1 MTVKATLVI
10 CSLLVGCLAAV
21 GAAVLAQSSYWTDV
35 STLDPAGKLV
45 TEQLL
50 NDWQKGEDGARYW
63 VEADRWMAQARKL
76 DRSLPHTVLEYR
88 LIASGRW
95 LGDDAYRYRI
105 KSSNKTGI
113 VVEKLWNIIVV
124 KDAGRWRVKN
134 IFEQ

>member
-1 MTVKATLVI
+1 
-10 CSLLVGCLAAV
+10 
-21 GAAVLAQSSYWTDV
+21 
-35 STLDPAGKLV
+35 
-45 TEQLL
+45 
-50 NDWQKGEDGARYW
+50 
-63 VEADRWMAQARKL
+63 MAQARKL